1 MRSLPIR
8 GPGLHRPAGL
18 LLHDLDRR
26 ARHFLVARGVR
37 LVNPDIQFLVL
48 NRQCSGLLVIGEVA
62 FRTGDGHLPVLAD
75 AQADLVHTG
84 VARRR
89 AVLRDRIG
97 LARLKRRPEVML
109 RPVRGPA
116 RHGLAVRIVHRDL
129 CALHFRSGRQV
140 CLGCLQRQG
149 VLEFRR
155 FLSVFAVDHLCLQFS
170 GSVVRDADLRV
181 PDMLIRHDASD
192 CGCILRDLIMI
203 LTRLVIRQG
212 LERDD
217 TLSVIRRR
225 LQRLQVLLVRGI
237 RQRKRERLVRR
248 HRAVQR
254 LPGREGRLH
263 RSRLVLIDEIQL
275 VCVRFLPVLILHVRF
290 CRQLAGLVIRHC
302 DRHRVYGLVVCD
314 AVRGPGLLGHRVLVG
329 SLLLKG

>member
-1 MRSLPIR
+1 MRSLPVR
-8 GPGLHRPAGL
+8 RPGVDCPAGL
-18 LLHDLDRR
+18 LIHDLDRR
-26 ARHFLVARGVR
+26 ARHFLVTRGVR
-37 LVNPDIQFLVL
+37 LVDLDVQFLIL
-48 NRQCSGLLVIGEVA
+48 NRQFSGLLVIGEVA
-62 FRTGDGHLPVLAD
+62 FRSGDGHLPIPAD
-75 AQADLVHTG
+75 AQVDRVHVV

-89 AVLRDRIG
+89 AFLHDRVG
-97 LARLKRRPEVML
+97 PARLERRPEVML
-109 RPVRGPA
+109 RPVRCPA
-116 RHGLAVRIVHRDL
+116 RHSLAICIVHRNL
-129 CALHFRSGRQV
+129 RALHFRSGRQV

-254 LPGREGRLH
+254 LPGREGRLR

-275 VCVRFLPVLILHVRF
+275 VCVRFLPVLILHLRF